1 MNDLCRVFWEHQNKR
16 DRFLNNKGR
25 REKKNSSFF
34 GSLQITFPPQRI
46 ISLKCHLTAM
56 PKSVTVVEMCTG
68 AVRGQE
74 SDWVMNQACP
84 SKAWNRGPFP
94 YSPNWHQWPHKVYM
108 VSEAALNHKA
118 WNYFLLKIQT
128 ISFWLFKLHI
138 PWKLSAIWGLEQRIK
153 MLGWAKSKNIVG
165 GLSNAGPNDQSH
177 PHGAETGT
185 YRKCDRRIM
194 HFLLHPLL

>member
-1 MNDLCRVFWEHQNKR
+1 MPLDGYAQVRHSCRDVHW
-16 DRFLNNKGR
+16 
-25 REKKNSSFF
+25 SST
-34 GSLQITFPPQRI
+34 GS
-46 ISLKCHLTAM
+46 
-56 PKSVTVVEMCTG
+56 G
-68 AVRGQE
+68 VRLGHKPGLSQQGMKLR
-74 SDWVMNQACP
+74 S
-84 SKAWNRGPFP
+84 PFP

-128 ISFWLFKLHI
+128 ISFWLFKLHT

-177 PHGAETGT
+177 PHGAETGM